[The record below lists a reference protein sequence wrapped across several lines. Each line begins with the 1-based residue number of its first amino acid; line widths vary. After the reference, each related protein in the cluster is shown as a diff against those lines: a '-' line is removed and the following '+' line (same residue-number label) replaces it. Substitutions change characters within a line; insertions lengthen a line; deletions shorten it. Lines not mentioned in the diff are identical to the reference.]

1 MTSLS
6 PSPERM
12 MQYPVQ
18 HSSILMWHIIYNIS
32 IYVLNC
38 LLNYSKFVYIL
49 YYIYRY
55 IVRYIVL
62 CIYQHFLD
70 QRKDTTLPSP
80 PGVSLGSEVQGRLAQ
95 HSLVQHLDLQGQR
108 LRYRRDPK
116 KKPWILLEHLCPW
129 GYIYVISI
137 YIYMHH
143 TIWCITIWYY
153 LSLYDTRLGP
163 MAIRI
168 LHIYGKNIWT
178 CYI

>member
-1 MTSLS
+1 
-6 PSPERM
+6 M

-95 HSLVQHLDLQGQR
+95 RSLVQHLDLQGQR
-108 LRYRRDPK
+108 LRYRRIRK
-116 KKPWILLEHLCPW
+116 KNRGFFWNICAPGDI
-129 GYIYVISI
+129 YIYVYLYI
-137 YIYMHH
+137 YI
-143 TIWCITIWYY
+143 CITLYDV
-153 LSLYDTRLGP
+153 SLYDTIYHY
-163 MAIRI
+163 MI
-168 LHIYGKNIWT
+168 LD
-178 CYI
+178 